1 MDQETFTALVRQGE
15 PTFYRV
21 AKAILHHEADVE
33 DAVQEGL
40 LKAYQNRN
48 KLKNEAFFQTWLT
61 RIIINECY
69 SLLRKN
75 KRIQPFAPADMEIP
89 AAAVAADAELYQA
102 IRMLPPKIRITVVLY
117 YVEGYSTAEIKRIL
131 KIPQGTVKSR
141 LAKGRTLLKSILT
154 EEEEGDCHG
163 SKTMEESLS

>member
-15 PTFYRV
+15 LTLYRV
-21 AKAILHHEADVE
+21 AKAILHHEEDVE

-75 KRIQPFAPADMEIP
+75 KPVRPFAEEDMAIPAP
-89 AAAVAADAELYQA
+89 AAAHDADLYQA
-102 IRMLPPKIRITVVLY
+102 IRMLPPKIRITIVLY
-117 YVEGYSTAEIKRIL
+117 YVEGYSTAEIKTIL

-141 LAKGRTLLKSILT
+141 LAKGRKLLKSILT
-154 EEEEGDCHG
+154 DEREGDCHG